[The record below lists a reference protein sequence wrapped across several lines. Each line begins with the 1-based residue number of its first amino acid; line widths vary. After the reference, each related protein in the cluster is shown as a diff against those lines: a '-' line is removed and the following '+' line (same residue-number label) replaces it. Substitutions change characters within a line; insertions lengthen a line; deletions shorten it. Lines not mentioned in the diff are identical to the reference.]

1 MKDIPKRVLKELNV
15 NSYAYIILISLFF
28 SCSGT
33 RNTSKQEK
41 SDYNIEKFKTFD
53 SLGSWITIKTYDKRL
68 KESIPAFVKINNIY
82 FSEKKIF
89 EVVEDKHSIGVYF
102 VQLLPL
108 ELKNLNVKKGDSTV
122 IKAYLKEDNN
132 PLH

>member
-1 MKDIPKRVLKELNV
+1 MPKRVLKALSA
-15 NSYAYIILISLFF
+15 NSSAYIILISLFF

-41 SDYNIEKFKTFD
+41 SQYKIEKIKTFD

-89 EVVEDKHSIGVYF
+89 EVGEGKHSIGVYF

-108 ELKNLNVKKGDSTV
+108 ELKNLNVKKGDSIV
-122 IKAYLKEDNN
+122 IKAYLKEDNS